1 MIIAFANK
9 KLEVNAEEKEYL
21 SSLQSTFGE
30 DTFVG
35 LFQTNSDGVITTITP
50 SPAKPT
56 QVIVL
61 FFLLNLMLNQRL
73 RKLDHSRIDRL
84 EERIAQLE
92 KLLEE
97 KNG

>member
-9 KLEVNAEEKEYL
+9 KLDVNKEEKEYL
-21 SSLQSTFGE
+21 LSLQDTFGE

-35 LFQTNSDGVITTITP
+35 LFQTDKEGLISTITP

-73 RKLDHSRIDRL
+73 RKVDSSRIEKLEARIKQLEDRL
-84 EERIAQLE
+84 DD
-92 KLLEE
+92 
-97 KNG
+97 

>member
-9 KLEVNAEEKEYL
+9 KLEVSSEENEYL
-21 SSLQSTFGE
+21 MTLQDTFGE
-30 DTFVG
+30 DTFIG
-35 LFQTNSDGVITTITP
+35 LFKTDEDGLITTITP

-73 RKLDHSRIDRL
+73 RKIDSSRIEKL
-84 EERIAQLE
+84 EERIKQ
-92 KLLEE
+92 LEE
-97 KNG
+97 KMEGTNG

>member
-9 KLEVNAEEKEYL
+9 KLEVNEEEKEYL
-21 SSLQSTFGE
+21 LSLQNTFGE

-35 LFQTNSDGVITTITP
+35 LFQTNSDGVITSITP

-73 RKLDHSRIDRL
+73 RKIDNSRIEKL
-84 EERIAQLE
+84 EERLAQLE
-92 KLLEE
+92 KKMED